1 MKIELKSKTMK
12 TIHGYKLA
20 SKGKRLIATTTEA
33 LISLLIIFGIFK
45 LYPGGTYDEF
55 WESLETWEATESID
69 IIYYAVSGLIFGAV
83 FYPIFSGNLGH
94 KIFNLKVISE
104 ETGEDFNLPEKGGI
118 RECLKCFLCY
128 LVLPVIWILWDE
140 KNQNLYDKLTKT
152 LVVEKDKNNMKNKK
166 PLIVLVIILLSV
178 VGFTFGQE
186 FVSFVLNLL
195 S

>member
-20 SKGKRLIATTTEA
+20 SKGKRLIATTTEI
-33 LISLLIIFGIFK
+33 LIGLLITFGIFK
-45 LYPGGTYDEF
+45 LYPGGTFDEF
-55 WESLETWEATESID
+55 WNVEVESID
-69 IIYYAVSGLIFGAV
+69 VLYSAVSALISGAV

-104 ETGEDFNLPEKGGI
+104 KKGEDYNLPEKGGI
-118 RECLKCFLCY
+118 RECLKYILGCLI
-128 LVLPVIWILWDE
+128 VPKIWILWDE

>member
-1 MKIELKSKTMK
+1 MKIELKSQTMK
-12 TIHGYKLA
+12 TKHGYKLA
-20 SKGKRLIATTTEA
+20 SKSKRLIVTITET
-33 LISLLIIFGIFK
+33 LIGLLIIFGIFK
-45 LYPGGTYDEF
+45 LYPGGTFDEY
-55 WESLETWEATESID
+55 WERTWEATESID
-69 IIYYAVSGLIFGAV
+69 IIYSAVSGLIFGAV

-104 ETGEDFNLPEKGGI
+104 ETGEDYNLPEKGGI
-118 RECLKCFLCY
+118 RECLKYILGCLI
-128 LVLPVIWILWDE
+128 VPKIWILWDE

-152 LVVEKDKNNMKNKK
+152 LVVEKKKNNMKNKK

>member
-1 MKIELKSKTMK
+1 MK

-20 SKGKRLIATTTEA
+20 SKSKRLIATTTET

-45 LYPGGTYDEF
+45 LYPGGTFDEY
-55 WESLETWEATESID
+55 WESLDTWETIESID
-69 IIYYAVSGLIFGAV
+69 IISSVVSGLIFGAV

-104 ETGEDFNLPEKGGI
+104 ETGEDYNLPEKGGI
-118 RECLKCFLCY
+118 RECLKRFLCY

-152 LVVEKDKNNMKNKK
+152 LVVEKNKNNMKNKK
-166 PLIVLVIILLSV
+166 TLIVLLIILLTV
-178 VGFTFGQE
+178 FGFTFGQA
-186 FVSFVLNLL
+186 FASFVLNIL